1 MRTGSSLGPSAR
13 PRRSAC
19 AARSLAQDLER
30 LRRMS
35 VEARIAAAL
44 SLGARF
50 SWLKPAVKD
59 G

>member
-1 MRTGSSLGPSAR
+1 MKTSSR

-19 AARSLAQDLER
+19 AARSFSRELAR

-35 VEARIAAAL
+35 IEERIKAAL
-44 SLGARF
+44 SMDARF
-50 SWLKPAVKD
+50 AWLKPATRKH